1 MISETQL
8 NGLDNQPIKTT
19 KQPPPRSNNPNL
31 PPCYFTSIFIGSKGS
46 GKTYSLIKLLKNYEK
61 YPIYDNDNN
70 KLNMRVIVF
79 CPTILSAANP
89 IYETLKNLDEDDIIL
104 DYSDEKLLNKLDEIE
119 EEKQEI
125 EDYNEYLKVWK
136 KFVKINENV
145 NLLTPEELVI
155 LNKYDFT
162 EPELIKDKP
171 KYKHP
176 RINFLVF
183 DDLVGDANA
192 FKRGHSAINN
202 LCIKHRHLQC
212 NLLFTTQ
219 YIKAIPPVLRRNL
232 DIFVLFKFANAKSVV
247 EQIYPEI
254 SAYINE
260 EDFIKLFEYATE
272 KPNDSLIID
281 NTQKLENKFKKNW
294 NISLSFNNTLE
305 SQNEAA
311 SLTAPR

>member
-1 MISETQL
+1 MILEKPL

-19 KQPPPRSNNPNL
+19 KKPPPRSINPNL

-61 YPIYDNDNN
+61 YPLYDNDNN
-70 KLNMRVIVF
+70 KLDMRVIVF

-89 IYETLKNLDEDDIIL
+89 IYETLKYLDHDDIIL
-104 DYSDEKLLNKLDEIE
+104 DYSDDKLLDKLDDIE
-119 EEKQEI
+119 AEKQEI

-136 KFVKINENV
+136 KFIKINENV
-145 NLLTPEELVI
+145 NLLTPDELVI
-155 LNKYDFT
+155 FNKYEFT
-162 EPELIKDKP
+162 EPELIKHKP

-202 LCIKHRHLQC
+202 LTIRHRHLQC

-260 EDFIKLFEYATE
+260 DDFIQLFEYATE

-294 NISLSFNNTLE
+294 NISLSFNNKSE
-305 SQNEAA
+305 SQSEVT
-311 SLTAPR
+311 SLTVPR

>member
-1 MISETQL
+1 MILEKPL

-19 KQPPPRSNNPNL
+19 KKPPPRSINPNL

-61 YPIYDNDNN
+61 YPLYDNDNN
-70 KLNMRVIVF
+70 KLDMRVIVF

-89 IYETLKNLDEDDIIL
+89 IYETLKYLDHDDIIL
-104 DYSDEKLLNKLDEIE
+104 DYSDDKLLDKLDDIE
-119 EEKQEI
+119 AEKQEI

-136 KFVKINENV
+136 KFIKINENV
-145 NLLTPEELVI
+145 NLLTPDELVI
-155 LNKYDFT
+155 LNKYEFT

-202 LCIKHRHLQC
+202 LTIRHRH
-212 NLLFTTQ
+212 
-219 YIKAIPPVLRRNL
+219 
-232 DIFVLFKFANAKSVV
+232 
-247 EQIYPEI
+247 
-254 SAYINE
+254 
-260 EDFIKLFEYATE
+260 
-272 KPNDSLIID
+272 
-281 NTQKLENKFKKNW
+281 
-294 NISLSFNNTLE
+294 
-305 SQNEAA
+305 
-311 SLTAPR
+311 

>member
-1 MISETQL
+1 
-8 NGLDNQPIKTT
+8 
-19 KQPPPRSNNPNL
+19 
-31 PPCYFTSIFIGSKGS
+31 
-46 GKTYSLIKLLKNYEK
+46 
-61 YPIYDNDNN
+61 
-70 KLNMRVIVF
+70 MRVIVF

-89 IYETLKNLDEDDIIL
+89 IYETLKYLDHDDIIL
-104 DYSDEKLLNKLDEIE
+104 DYSDDKLLDKLDDIE
-119 EEKQEI
+119 AEKQEI

-136 KFVKINENV
+136 KFIKINENV
-145 NLLTPEELVI
+145 NLLTPDELVI
-155 LNKYDFT
+155 LNKYEFT

-202 LCIKHRHLQC
+202 LTIRHRHLQC

-260 EDFIKLFEYATE
+260 DDFIQLFEYATE

-294 NISLSFNNTLE
+294 NISLSFNNKSE
-305 SQNEAA
+305 SQSEVT
-311 SLTAPR
+311 SLTVPR